1 VADGELGGDALGEDL
16 HLAARATC
24 DEPDA
29 PLDHLCC
36 GSMGLVA
43 CTQVMAKALD
53 DPTLLADARR
63 RAARVLARAQAR
75 GGFATVVGAPAGVQS
90 LGLFTGLAGVG
101 YAALC
106 LVEPGLPS
114 VLSLG

>member
-1 VADGELGGDALGEDL
+1 
-16 HLAARATC
+16 
-24 DEPDA
+24 
-29 PLDHLCC
+29 
-36 GSMGLVA
+36 MGLVA
-43 CTQVMAKALD
+43 CAQVMAKALD
-53 DPTLLADARR
+53 DPDLLADARR

-75 GGFATVVGAPAGVQS
+75 GGFATVVGAPAEVQS